1 MVLNGGLTVNETTKK
16 ILAVIALFLLAGLVW
31 FRLCGSCLYSDR
43 SAADAARNS
52 LQSAGQQATEAAGN
66 LGSAEESV
74 DEASRTADEI
84 ERGNQQLEEI
94 GGDLADIIDQGKRIV
109 AEIRR
114 GKQTDTEETG
124 TAA

>member
-1 MVLNGGLTVNETTKK
+1 MNENIKK
-16 ILAVIALFLLAGLVW
+16 GAAVIAVIVIAVILWLQM
-31 FRLCGSCLYSDR
+31 CGSYLYSDR
-43 SAADAARNS
+43 SAADTARDS

-66 LGSAEESV
+66 IGSAEESV
-74 DEASRTADEI
+74 DEASRTTDEI

-114 GKQTDTEETG
+114 GKQTGTEET
-124 TAA
+124 